1 MGRVIQI
8 FFSKCFLVFLSAFLF
23 ASCSEFNESLNTH
36 YDVLIVGGAVY
47 DGSNSSPKN
56 INIGIIEDK
65 IISMN
70 ASENSSANHI
80 LDATGYIVAPGFI
93 DPHTHALG
101 ELISQNQNANINYL
115 TQGVTTVFVGND
127 GGGIPNLEATIA
139 LITNQGIG
147 TNMGFFVG
155 HGDVRK
161 IIMGLENRAPTEGE
175 LKEMLELTAD
185 QMRFGA
191 IGLSTGLYYTPGSF
205 AETDEVI
212 ALAKVTSQY
221 GGVYDTHMRDESSYS
236 IGLIGSIEEVIRIA
250 KESDISVH
258 ISHLKALGHDVW
270 GQSGAVIQLV
280 DNANQ
285 RGLRITANQYP
296 YLAGGTRFSSV
307 LIPAWVRA
315 DSREA
320 MFDRLK
326 NRDLQDR
333 IYEEMVR
340 NLNRRGGPNTM
351 LVTSNKSPWRGMFL
365 NEIAEIMKLDV
376 LDAAIEIIKEGDP
389 SIASFMINEN
399 DLHVFATQNW
409 TMTGS
414 DGSEGHPRKYATY
427 PKVFQD
433 MVLKERLFSLEK
445 FVYRSSGLVADTF
458 NLCDRGYLEEGR
470 KADIIVLDLER
481 FTPLANFEDPTL
493 LSTGVIHAMVN
504 GKQVITHEQFTE
516 ELPGV
521 VINRQKINCE
531 DNEIQ

>member
-1 MGRVIQI
+1 MTIKRLAHG
-8 FFSKCFLVFLSAFLF
+8 
-23 ASCSEFNESLNTH
+23 
-36 YDVLIVGGAVY
+36 
-47 DGSNSSPKN
+47 P
-56 INIGIIEDK
+56 IIYPE
-65 IISMN
+65 
-70 ASENSSANHI
+70 
-80 LDATGYIVAPGFI
+80 LDA
-93 DPHTHALG
+93 
-101 ELISQNQNANINYL
+101 S
-115 TQGVTTVFVGND
+115 
-127 GGGIPNLEATIA
+127 
-139 LITNQGIG
+139 IG
-147 TNMGFFVG
+147 TNINGPSLIRVPDWLPDRLGTYYLYFG
-155 HGDVRK
+155 HHQGKYIRLAYADR
-161 IIMGLENRAPTEGE
+161 LEGPWTIYKPGTLQ
-175 LKEMLELTAD
+175 LKETRCHGHVASPD
-185 QMRFGA
+185 
-191 IGLSTGLYYTPGSF
+191 
-205 AETDEVI
+205 
-212 ALAKVTSQY
+212 
-221 GGVYDTHMRDESSYS
+221 
-236 IGLIGSIEEVIRIA
+236 
-250 KESDISVH
+250 VH
-258 ISHLKALGHDVW
+258 I
-270 GQSGAVIQLV
+270 

-285 RGLRITANQYP
+285 RGLKITANQYP

-333 IYEEMVR
+333 IHEEMIR

-409 TMTGS
+409 SMTGS